1 MIWNYIIFFF
11 HILYEK
17 HDTNC
22 RNVEHIKMT
31 KYIYKTWSKIQEET
45 VQINHQTVAVKGY
58 RFCNLG
64 TVLRKF
70 YEYLNKNFLLRKGK
84 LCACFFHFQ
93 GDKLKVCTMVFCSDL
108 LWEKI
113 VLVIE
118 KNFWNSRLKAEFAN
132 FLISQEQFIQTVKGQ
147 SNLW

>member
-84 LCACFFHFQ
+84 LCACFFSFSRRQ
-93 GDKLKVCTMVFCSDL
+93 TKSFYNGILFWPTVRKNCSSDR
-108 LWEKI
+108 EK
-113 VLVIE
+113 
-118 KNFWNSRLKAEFAN
+118 RLKFEAEGREFAKI
-132 FLISQEQFIQTVKGQ
+132 LRSQ
-147 SNLW
+147 SNLFKQ